1 MTKVFLEKKVIPL
14 NLYLECINEQDDV
27 EITPAL
33 TDMLKE
39 LLRLAGE
46 QEQVDS
52 GEVALSFVDDETIR
66 QLNKDYR
73 GIDKATDVLS
83 FAMTESTE
91 DELPIY
97 YDDENLE
104 DVELEQ
110 LQEMLELGQLDGGED
125 TLEEFEEEPENLL
138 AEPLGDIVISIPK
151 ALAQAQEYGHSVER
165 EIGFLFV
172 HGFLHLI
179 GYDHMTEED
188 EKIMFGKQEEILAKA
203 GITR

>member
-1 MTKVFLEKKVIPL
+1 MIPL
-14 NLYLECINEQDDV
+14 NLYLECINEQDDF

-33 TDMLKE
+33 MNTLKE

-46 QEQVDS
+46 QEQVGS

-83 FAMTESTE
+83 FAMSESSE

-97 YDDENLE
+97 YNDEDLE
-104 DVELEQ
+104 EVELEN
-110 LQEMLELGQLDGGED
+110 LQEMAELGLLDGGED
-125 TLEEFEEEPENLL
+125 ALEEFEEEPENLQ

-151 ALAQAQEYGHSVER
+151 ALAQAEDYGHTAER

>member
-1 MTKVFLEKKVIPL
+1 MIPL
-14 NLYLECINEQDDV
+14 NLYLECNNDQEAY

-33 TDMLKE
+33 MEKLKE

-46 QEQVDS
+46 LEQVDS

-97 YDDENLE
+97 YDNENLE

-110 LQEMLELGQLDGGED
+110 LQEMSELGQLDGGED

-138 AEPLGDIVISIPK
+138 AEPLGDIVISIPN
-151 ALAQAQEYGHSVER
+151 ALAQAEEYGHSAER